1 MNLRFF
7 ADGVSWLVSI
17 EGNMNKNELKK
28 LLKPL
33 VKECIQEVLIE
44 DGLLTEVVS
53 QVASGMSRPQTVQTK
68 QKKTND
74 NLFNEDLQMKR
85 KSQEVNKK
93 LQEHRKKLLDS
104 IGKDSYNGVDLF
116 EGTEPLKE
124 SGSPG
129 QQHRTN
135 VLGDDPTDAGVD
147 ISSLM
152 GQATQIWKAI
162 K

>member
-1 MNLRFF
+1 MEE
-7 ADGVSWLVSI
+7 DS
-17 EGNMNKNELKK
+17 GNTMKKNELKR

-53 QVASGMSRPQTVQTK
+53 QVATGMSRTQVIETK
-68 QKKTND
+68 EKKTDD

-85 KSQEVNKK
+85 KSQEVNKR
-93 LQEHRKKLLDS
+93 LQGHRKKLLES
-104 IGKDSYNGVDLF
+104 IGKDAYNGVDLF
-116 EGTEPLKE
+116 EGTEPLKNTRPVGAH
-124 SGSPG
+124 STPD
-129 QQHRTN
+129 
-135 VLGDDPTDAGVD
+135 VLGDNPSDAGVD

-152 GQATQIWKAI
+152 GQASQVWKAM